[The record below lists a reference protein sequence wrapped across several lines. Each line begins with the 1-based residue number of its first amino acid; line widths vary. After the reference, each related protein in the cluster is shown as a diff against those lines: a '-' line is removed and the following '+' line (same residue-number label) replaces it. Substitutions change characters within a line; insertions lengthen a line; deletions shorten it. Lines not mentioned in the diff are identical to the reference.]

1 VRLTYGC
8 ALGLGLAV
16 IFLLPP
22 SPAGSQTQTPAPPTL
37 GTTPLLP
44 ETGLGGTPKAP
55 LDNPAKSS
63 LDNPIGTPAP
73 GPAPTPDSSD
83 IIRQIRIEGSQRI
96 EPTTVRS
103 YLTLQLGD
111 RFDPEKMDESLK
123 ALFATGLYAD
133 VTLRREG
140 STLIIHVVE
149 NPIINRIAFEGNS
162 KVEDKTLN
170 GEIQLKPR
178 SVYTRTKVQED
189 VKRILDVYR
198 KNGRFGATV
207 EPKVIVQPENRV
219 DLVYEIHEGDKTHVT
234 RISFIGNH
242 AFSDT
247 RLREKVQTSEYAWWK
262 FLSSSD
268 TYDADRLN
276 YDRELLRKFYLSEG
290 YADFRVVSAVAEL
303 APNDE
308 GFYVTFTLDE
318 GDRYEFGKVM
328 VKSAVKEVNAQELA
342 DLLTIREGTW
352 YNADLVEDGVTKIS
366 NHLGNL
372 GYAFVDVRPR
382 VTRIRDKR
390 TIDILFDVQQGP
402 RVYVERINIKG
413 NTRTIDKVILRELQF
428 AEGDA
433 YSTAK
438 IEESRRRLKNL
449 GYFESSDISNT
460 PGSQPDTTIVNVDV
474 KEQPTGQVSIG
485 AGFSTYEGAIGDF
498 GINESNFLGRGYG
511 LGANFELS
519 QRQQQ
524 VDLNV
529 SDPYFMD
536 TKIATSED
544 LFYTRTDY
552 YGEANF
558 RQHAIGAVTKAGYE
572 VIPDLTQTWSYTIR
586 EDTIGNI
593 SDTSPYLMAEQG
605 SYSTSEVGQ
614 TLMWDKRD
622 NRQDP
627 TRGYFLK
634 YDVGFAGLGGN
645 ALFLSNKV
653 AGGTYYPIADQWVA
667 SLTAEGGVMTEF
679 GRDVPLLDRFY
690 LGGQN
695 LRGFYTGGVGP
706 QDATTGDEI
715 GGLKYYVTTAQLS
728 FPIGL
733 PKEFGILG
741 HVFVDAGSLWQTD
754 NIANIPIHDIN
765 SIRISP
771 GFGISWKSPFG
782 PIQVDLAYP
791 VKREPYDKKQLL
803 YFSFGTR
810 F

>member
-1 VRLTYGC
+1 MRLTYGY

-22 SPAGSQTQTPAPPTL
+22 APAASQTQTSAQPSL

-44 ETGLGGTPKAP
+44 ETGLGGAPKSP
-55 LDNPAKSS
+55 LDNPPKSS

-73 GPAPTPDSSD
+73 GPAPTPDSAD

-96 EPTTVRS
+96 EPSTVRS

-111 RFDPEKMDESLK
+111 RFDPDKMDESLK

-133 VTLRREG
+133 VTLRREET
-140 STLIIHVVE
+140 TLIVHVVE

-328 VKSAVKEVNAQELA
+328 VKSAVKEVDAQELA

-382 VTRIRDKR
+382 VTRNRDKR

-474 KEQPTGQVSIG
+474 KEQPTGQISLG

-498 GINESNFLGRGYG
+498 GINEFEFPRPRLWPGCQFRALATAATGRPQRFRPLFHGYQNRDLGGPVLHAHRLLRRSQFPPARGRSGGQGGLRSNSRSH
-511 LGANFELS
+511 ANLELHHTPGH
-519 QRQQQ
+519 
-524 VDLNV
+524 D
-529 SDPYFMD
+529 
-536 TKIATSED
+536 
-544 LFYTRTDY
+544 
-552 YGEANF
+552 
-558 RQHAIGAVTKAGYE
+558 RQH
-572 VIPDLTQTWSYTIR
+572 IR
-586 EDTIGNI
+586 HLPI
-593 SDTSPYLMAEQG
+593 SDGRAGLIFDLRGGADAD
-605 SYSTSEVGQ
+605 VGQ
-614 TLMWDKRD
+614 A
-622 NRQDP
+622 RQP
-627 TRGYFLK
+627 
-634 YDVGFAGLGGN
+634 
-645 ALFLSNKV
+645 
-653 AGGTYYPIADQWVA
+653 
-667 SLTAEGGVMTEF
+667 
-679 GRDVPLLDRFY
+679 
-690 LGGQN
+690 
-695 LRGFYTGGVGP
+695 
-706 QDATTGDEI
+706 
-715 GGLKYYVTTAQLS
+715 
-728 FPIGL
+728 
-733 PKEFGILG
+733 
-741 HVFVDAGSLWQTD
+741 AGSDARLFPE
-754 NIANIPIHDIN
+754 I
-765 SIRISP
+765 
-771 GFGISWKSPFG
+771 
-782 PIQVDLAYP
+782 
-791 VKREPYDKKQLL
+791 
-803 YFSFGTR
+803 
-810 F
+810 